1 MVFCCV
7 ISLGFVILSVSPFV
21 GGIIVEPLP
30 KWLDSKLRFL
40 KNSIELCFSY
50 RTVSFFSQCR
60 NVYSKKKKKRK
71 YLCALMCAV
80 WGPAPH
86 LWQPMHALKWVLHK
100 AREETLYRTMF
111 KFVLFFLS
119 LFFVTFFITAISC
132 WNRSLFQL
140 LFLSEGDRLLGTS
153 SAASGNRATVWAE
166 FTNKDPC
173 K

>member
-60 NVYSKKKKKRK
+60 NVYSKKKKEKK
-71 YLCALMCAV
+71 IFMCLDV
-80 WGPAPH
+80 RCVG
-86 LWQPMHALKWVLHK
+86 
-100 AREETLYRTMF
+100 ARPTTL
-111 KFVLFFLS
+111 
-119 LFFVTFFITAISC
+119 
-132 WNRSLFQL
+132 
-140 LFLSEGDRLLGTS
+140 
-153 SAASGNRATVWAE
+153 AANACTQMSIA
-166 FTNKDPC
+166 
-173 K
+173 

>member
-60 NVYSKKKKKRK
+60 NVYSKKKNI
-71 YLCALMCAV
+71 YVPWCALCG
-80 WGPAPH
+80 GPPH
-86 LWQPMHALKWVLHK
+86 IFGSQCMHSNEYCIK
-100 AREETLYRTMF
+100 REKKPFTGPC
-111 KFVLFFLS
+111 LS
-119 LFFVTFFITAISC
+119 LFCFFCHSSLLLSSSPPSLVETDLCFSYYFCLRVIDC
-132 WNRSLFQL
+132 WEQVL
-140 LFLSEGDRLLGTS
+140 LLLEIEPRCEQNSQIRTL
-153 SAASGNRATVWAE
+153 A
-166 FTNKDPC
+166 NK
-173 K
+173 